1 MTILVPKFQ
10 DTLETVDLGT
20 DAVQLCYGSSFFK
33 GLATGGNVSA
43 AMSAMG
49 ERVTYGSF
57 LTFTNNVLLLGKN
70 TFHVLIIRSWSERLD
85 HLVKSDR
92 HLEAIEL
99 GIDYYQVWAL
109 TQFFLLP
116 FSENSLICLEGKSMT
131 PHRGNTILFRS
142 SQQLPR
148 LRLGP
153 SKGFLS

>member
-1 MTILVPKFQ
+1 M
-10 DTLETVDLGT
+10 
-20 DAVQLCYGSSFFK
+20 
-33 GLATGGNVSA
+33 SA

-99 GIDYYQVWAL
+99 GIDYYQVWSL
-109 TQFFLLP
+109 TQFLSVD
-116 FSENSLICLEGKSMT
+116 FSQSRIGVKSAFST
-131 PHRGNTILFRS
+131 KARS
-142 SQQLPR
+142 RFASVVPPPR
-148 LRLGP
+148 LVRHT
-153 SKGFLS
+153 

>member
-1 MTILVPKFQ
+1 M
-10 DTLETVDLGT
+10 
-20 DAVQLCYGSSFFK
+20 
-33 GLATGGNVSA
+33 SA

-99 GIDYYQVWAL
+99 GIDYYQVWSL
-109 TQFFLLP
+109 TQFYSID
-116 FSENSLICLEGKSMT
+116 FSKSWIDVKKCVFNK
-131 PHRGNTILFRS
+131 RTIKVCFS
-142 SQQLPR
+142 C
-148 LRLGP
+148 
-153 SKGFLS
+153 F

>member
-1 MTILVPKFQ
+1 M
-10 DTLETVDLGT
+10 DLGT

-99 GIDYYQVWAL
+99 GIDYYQVWSL
-109 TQFFLLP
+109 TQFYSVD
-116 FSENSLICLEGKSMT
+116 FSKSRIGVKKCVFNK
-131 PHRGNTILFRS
+131 PTI
-142 SQQLPR
+142 
-148 LRLGP
+148 
-153 SKGFLS
+153 KV

>member
-1 MTILVPKFQ
+1 M
-10 DTLETVDLGT
+10 
-20 DAVQLCYGSSFFK
+20 
-33 GLATGGNVSA
+33 SA

-109 TQFFLLP
+109 TQFFLFP
-116 FSENSLICLEGKSMT
+116 FSENSLICLKGKHNSL
-131 PHRGNTILFRS
+131 PFS
-142 SQQLPR
+142 SNNSLVSI
-148 LRLGP
+148 GP